1 MRHYLVN
8 HAHLVGFLSRILST
22 KEEDFTRSFL
32 TYLASE
38 VGRAKPS
45 VETCNIRIG
54 LLKDGVFFRSNSHIT
69 HYMKTVATTNCP
81 TGHYSDHDLIH
92 ESDLTLHI

>member
-1 MRHYLVN
+1 MRYYFVY
-8 HAHLVGFLSRILST
+8 HAHLVGFLSRILSA

-54 LLKDGVFFRSNSHIT
+54 LLEDGVLFRSNSHIT
-69 HYMKTVATTNCP
+69 HYMKTVATTYCP
-81 TGHYSDHDLIH
+81 TRHNSDHDLIH
-92 ESDLTLHI
+92 ESDLTLYI